1 MMKQK
6 KYEKGKR
13 IMAARNI
20 QSAELRGILEENQM
34 VLVDFWAPWCPHCRK
49 IGPAYEEIAKEWAGD
64 MAVVKLDMD
73 ESDSLW
79 DVLRVE
85 LVPTI
90 RLYEG
95 GQAVRQI
102 VAPKTKEALDAF
114 LSA

>member
-1 MMKQK
+1 
-6 KYEKGKR
+6 
-13 IMAARNI
+13 MAAKHIN
-20 QSAELRGILEENQM
+20 SKELQNMIDSKETF
-34 VLVDFWAPWCPHCRK
+34 LVDFFAPWCPHCQK
-49 IGPAYEEIAKEWAGD
+49 INPAYDLLAGEQEGKLP
-64 MAVVKLDMD
+64 VVKLDMD

-79 DVLRVE
+79 DALRVE